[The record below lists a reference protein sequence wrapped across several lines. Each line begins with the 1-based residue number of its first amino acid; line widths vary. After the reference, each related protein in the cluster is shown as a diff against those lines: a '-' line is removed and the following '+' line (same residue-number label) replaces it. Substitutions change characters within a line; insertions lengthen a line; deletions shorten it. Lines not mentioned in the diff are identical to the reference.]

1 MLLLERA
8 AAGTAWAKGFCDLP
22 LASVLLA
29 GLQGWT
35 RSWVVQ
41 SSCSATG
48 SC

>member
-1 MLLLERA
+1 MLLLLRA

-41 SSCSATG
+41 SSCYATG